1 MVEILHGMQIE
12 IEGFIGY
19 FWSCPGHVFMMEWCL
34 NRVLGQAVKDIDST
48 DLSSRLGATNRAAS
62 SRVRQLLREQW

>member
-34 NRVLGQAVKDIDST
+34 NRVLGQAVKDVPGCE
-48 DLSSRLGATNRAAS
+48 RCFEHFC
-62 SRVRQLLREQW
+62 EQ

>member
-12 IEGFIGY
+12 IVGFIGY

-34 NRVLGQAVKDIDST
+34 NRVLGQAVKDVPGCE
-48 DLSSRLGATNRAAS
+48 RCFEHFC
-62 SRVRQLLREQW
+62 EQ